1 MEFKDIA
8 KGLIGAFIGG
18 LFAGPIGAIFGFCY
32 FAYQGSSQ
40 KSNSRRI
47 DGNESGGSPLSPR
60 AAQLFFQCLGKLAKS
75 DGRVSEDEAAFVRN
89 LMESWQLDDETR
101 HRFGL
106 EFNFGRDSS
115 VPFLFFVQNLAAE
128 LNAIHASHATRRI
141 IAQVF
146 CALVVADRFVHP
158 EEQRMLRE
166 AGHVL
171 GVQSDVDDFFAGYSE
186 EDAEQ
191 ESEFSS
197 PSSDFSVQR
206 CYEIL
211 GISPDATDAQVKSA
225 YRKKAKE
232 CHPDLAEGA
241 GLSAATIQQA
251 KEKFQQIGRAYDTIR
266 ELRGMK

>member
-18 LFAGPIGAIFGFCY
+18 LFAGPLGAILGFCY
-32 FAYQGSSQ
+32 GVYQGSSG

-47 DGNESGGSPLSPR
+47 DGNESMGSPLSPR
-60 AAQLFFQCLGKLAKS
+60 AARLFFQCLGKLAKS

-89 LMESWQLDDETR
+89 LMKSWQLDDATR

-115 VPFLFFVQNLAAE
+115 APFLFFIQNLAAE
-128 LNAIHASHATRRI
+128 LNDIHASHATRRI

-158 EEQRMLRE
+158 EERRMLRE

-171 GVQSDVDDFFAGYSE
+171 GVQGDVDDFFAGYRE

-191 ESEFSS
+191 ESESS
-197 PSSDFSVQR
+197 PDFSVQR